1 MVIIVNK
8 MDDQSVNWDKS
19 RWDEIQNGLLPFL
32 KASGYTENDL
42 FWVPISGLTGQNITE
57 PVEKSICSWY
67 DGPTMID
74 ILDKLPIEE
83 RNPNGPLRVPV
94 LDKMKDQGMVAHG
107 KVESGTVRL
116 GDKVALA
123 PTGNP
128 A

>member
-1 MVIIVNK
+1 M
-8 MDDQSVNWDKS
+8 
-19 RWDEIQNGLLPFL
+19 PFL
-32 KASGYTENDL
+32 KASGYTEDDL

-57 PVEKSICSWY
+57 APAKTTCAWY
-67 DGPTMID
+67 SGPTLID
-74 ILDKLPIEE
+74 ILDALPIEE